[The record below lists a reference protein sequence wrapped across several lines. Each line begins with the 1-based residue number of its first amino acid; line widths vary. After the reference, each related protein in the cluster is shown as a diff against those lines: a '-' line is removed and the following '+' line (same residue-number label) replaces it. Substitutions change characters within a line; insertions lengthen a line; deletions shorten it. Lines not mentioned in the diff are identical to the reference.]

1 MLFLPIL
8 KDKELLPSTK
18 FFAPVMATNLLP
30 PICSK
35 IVLLIV
41 FMVCSPIVVASVG
54 ADILTLARLNTLSI
68 EKVSNCAFF
77 VAVELLAQIC

>member
-1 MLFLPIL
+1 
-8 KDKELLPSTK
+8 
-18 FFAPVMATNLLP
+18 MATNLLP